1 MDKIILFLFLSIGV
15 FSSCG
20 GGVDEADEEAIQG
33 YIASNNLSAEMTA
46 EGIYYI
52 IEVEG
57 SGPHPNAA
65 SSVEVDYEGFY
76 LDGEK
81 FDSSYDRGESSTFR
95 LNGVIEGW
103 TIGIPLFKEGGKG
116 TLIIP
121 SRYAYGSNPPPGV
134 RKDAPMLFNIE
145 LLDVF

>member
-1 MDKIILFLFLSIGV
+1 MILFLCLSLV
-15 FSSCG
+15 LFSSCG
-20 GGVDEADEEAIQG
+20 EDIDKADEEAIQA
-33 YIASNNLSAEMTA
+33 YIANNNLSAEMTA

-52 IEVEG
+52 IETEG
-57 SGPHPNAA
+57 SGSRPNAA

-81 FDSSYDRGESSTFR
+81 FDSSYDRGEPSTFR

-121 SRYAYGSNPPPGV
+121 SRYAYGSNPPSGV

-145 LLDVF
+145 LLEVF